1 MKNELTVLNCAISV
15 KSKSKASENLWADTD
30 EEDNADSID
39 GDANN
44 DEDGNDGQANFT
56 ILCVE
61 PYIFED
67 EDLFLGSIIGI
78 PYCSLY
84 FFNPLFE
91 VKIFDSYTP

>member
-1 MKNELTVLNCAISV
+1 MNCAISV

-61 PYIFED
+61 PYIFEN
-67 EDLFLGSIIGI
+67 EDLFLSNIISTEGSCLMRLLVLEKTCI
-78 PYCSLY
+78 SQ
-84 FFNPLFE
+84 N
-91 VKIFDSYTP
+91 SH

>member
-1 MKNELTVLNCAISV
+1 MNCAISV

-67 EDLFLGSIIGI
+67 EDLFLGM
-78 PYCSLY
+78 
-84 FFNPLFE
+84 
-91 VKIFDSYTP
+91 YTVC

>member
-1 MKNELTVLNCAISV
+1 MNCAISV

-61 PYIFED
+61 PYIFEN
-67 EDLFLGSIIGI
+67 EDLFLSNIIGTDG
-78 PYCSLY
+78 PCLMRLLVLEFALS
-84 FFNPLFE
+84 
-91 VKIFDSYTP
+91 KISITQIEQK